1 MTHHLFSSVLGGQ
14 VFLYKQC
21 MLAMCICW
29 LRHEGMELSTA
40 SLSSVITVPSLTSTA
55 LPYHHEH
62 YVCHY
67 HSYQPLFYL
76 NSPPSPSSSPPTHCC
91 RSRCAIAGDL
101 WAHVHE
107 TCPSTPRKLWWGTY
121 TAPRIRTHVFATV
134 GSNFHSIIECHLNG
148 CGCDLVMDTM
158 CSECPW
164 IRMYIHMY
172 VSALWAAQV
181 IMYLQAP
188 PPPAPP
194 WPRPPD
200 HLAQPHR
207 RTVLPP
213 VGLLHV
219 HTSPC
224 R

>member
-1 MTHHLFSSVLGGQ
+1 
-14 VFLYKQC
+14 
-21 MLAMCICW
+21 
-29 LRHEGMELSTA
+29 MELSTA

-91 RSRCAIAGDL
+91 RSRCAIAGDV

-121 TAPRIRTHVFATV
+121 TAPRIRTHVFVTV

-148 CGCDLVMDTM
+148 CGCDLAMNTM
-158 CSECPW
+158 CSECPC

-181 IMYLQAP
+181 IMYLLAP
-188 PPPAPP
+188 PLPLHPDPALQITWLNPTDGQYSLQWDFSMCTPAPAGN
-194 WPRPPD
+194 
-200 HLAQPHR
+200 LATTITLTQV
-207 RTVLPP
+207 TW
-213 VGLLHV
+213 LLA
-219 HTSPC
+219 